1 LRRYGITGYPSLKF
15 FPAGSSEPESYDDH
29 RELESLVEFINN
41 KVGTQRR
48 PDGSLLPTAGRAEA
62 LDAILAAADYQVT
75 IASLQ
80 AAVTEG
86 GAGETGAEYLA
97 TARKVLAK
105 GGAAYVAKELGRL
118 DSMIGGSSI
127 VPEKKAA
134 FQLRR
139 NILAAFQGSA

>member
-1 LRRYGITGYPSLKF
+1 M
-15 FPAGSSEPESYDDH
+15 
-29 RELESLVEFINN
+29 VEFINN

-75 IASLQ
+75 EAVIASLQ

-86 GAGETGAEYLA
+86 GAGETGVEYLT